1 MTREGTPVKAAARQ
15 TDHPL
20 VGSPDTTERR
30 HTSGVTTS
38 LVLAY
43 LEKRAGRDAVAAAL
57 AHAGLHDREADLRD
71 EGSWHS
77 FETKIRLFEAAEAVT
92 GDSEVCRRMGAAALE
107 LNVAPALKLALRAF
121 GTPRMVYANV
131 ARANTRFS
139 WSHRME
145 LAELGGRRARLQ
157 WVDISGEGFHRLD
170 CDYNR
175 GLLACIPQLFGLRPA
190 HISHPECALRGG
202 ERCVYEA
209 RWDDT
214 ATGLRGLLH
223 GRRAGRKR
231 MAAAASE
238 EHQIAE
244 ELRSSLRD
252 LVSALD
258 LDEVLAKVVNH
269 AHVAAGG
276 REFLMLLR
284 DDAGGLRVRAR
295 SNVPPDVA
303 DAIERWA
310 NARPEI
316 GDTSVVLDDLDV
328 VPELHDEV
336 RRAVGSL
343 CSAPLVLRDESLGA
357 LIALGAGRD
366 AFFPRDIGLL
376 EVYAAQAAIA
386 VHNARL
392 VGRLENLASRDP
404 LTGLLNHREFH
415 ETLEREIDRARRHD
429 ALFGLLL
436 LDVDRLKDLNDERGH
451 IAGDG
456 ALRAVAAAIRDCC
469 RAGDVAF
476 RIGGDEFAV
485 VLPEADAEDV
495 HRVGQRLRTTIAG
508 LDLGVGLSYGA
519 AAWPADAS
527 TKEALL
533 LRADGRLYS
542 SKPTGRDRRAGA
554 TAAPEEADGARGR
567 SLVEEVLGVARETL
581 GLELACLLEVKGGHL
596 VVRSFDGA
604 GEPFDVRVGTAF
616 PVHETLAQRLTD
628 LGIEREVVDPS
639 EHHLLHDLETV
650 DECGMRAF
658 VAAPIRLSSGRLFGV
673 ITSVSRTPRGPLT
686 AGEERLLTLLGET
699 MAREVER
706 TEQAEETAMTG
717 VHALLAALEA
727 RDDYTGQHSASVVEL
742 ATLVARALSLTEREI
757 RAVEHVALLHDVGK
771 VGVPDHV
778 LQKRAALTESEWK
791 LMRKHPLIGERIVAA
806 IPPLAHLAPAI
817 RAEHERWDGEGY
829 PDGLVRTRIPIASR
843 IVFACDA
850 LHAMTSDRPYRKAM
864 PLASARAE
872 LAANAGSQFDPD
884 VVDALLSVLDEVGSG
899 DRVLDDAEPLD
910 LDPDHVA

>member
-1 MTREGTPVKAAARQ
+1 M
-15 TDHPL
+15 
-20 VGSPDTTERR
+20 GSPDTTERR

-43 LEKRAGRDAVAAAL
+43 LESRAGRGAVAAAL
-57 AHAGLHDREADLRD
+57 AHAGLGDRETDLRD

-139 WSHRME
+139 WSHRMD
-145 LAELGGRRARLQ
+145 LVDLGPRRARLQ

-209 RWDDT
+209 RWDHA
-214 ATGLRGLLH
+214 ATGVRGLLR
-223 GRRAGRKR
+223 GRRATRRR

-284 DDAGGLRVRAR
+284 DDGGALRVRAR

-310 NARPEI
+310 DARPEL
-316 GDTSVVLDDLDV
+316 GDTSVVLDDLDA

-392 VGRLENLASRDP
+392 VGRLETLASRDP

-429 ALFGLLL
+429 APFGLLL
-436 LDVDRLKDLNDERGH
+436 LDADRLKDLNDERGH
-451 IAGDG
+451 IAGDR
-456 ALRAVAAAIRDCC
+456 ALQAVAAAIRDCC
-469 RAGDVAF
+469 RAGDIAF

-485 VLPEADAEDV
+485 LLPQADAEDV
-495 HRVGQRLRTTIAG
+495 HRVGQRLRTTVAA
-508 LDLGVGLSYGA
+508 LDLGIGLSYGA

-554 TAAPEEADGARGR
+554 TAQAAADGEAGGRR

-596 VVRSFDGA
+596 VVRAFDGDGA
-604 GEPFDVRVGTAF
+604 PFAVRAGTAF

-628 LGIEREVVDPS
+628 LGIERELVDPS
-639 EHHLLHDLETV
+639 EHHLLRDLGTV
-650 DECGMRAF
+650 SESSMRAF
-658 VAAPIRLSSGRLFGV
+658 VAAPIRLSTGRLFGV
-673 ITSVSRTPRGPLT
+673 ITSVSRTPRGPLS
-686 AGEERLLTLLGET
+686 AGEQRLLTLLGET
-699 MAREVER
+699 VAREVER
-706 TEQAEETAMTG
+706 TEQAEEAAMTG

-742 ATLVARALSLTEREI
+742 ATLVARALGLTEREI

-778 LQKRAALTESEWK
+778 LQKRGALTEDEWK

-864 PLASARAE
+864 PLAAARAE
-872 LAANAGSQFDPD
+872 LAANSGSQFDPA
-884 VVDALLSVLDEVGSG
+884 VVDALLGVLDAVASADG
-899 DRVLDDAEPLD
+899 VLDRAEQLD